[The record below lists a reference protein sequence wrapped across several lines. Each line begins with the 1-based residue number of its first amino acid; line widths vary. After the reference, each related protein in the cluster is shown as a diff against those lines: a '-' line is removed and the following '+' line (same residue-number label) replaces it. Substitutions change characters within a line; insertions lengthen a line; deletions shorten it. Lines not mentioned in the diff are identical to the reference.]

1 MYILVEM
8 KITEVNF
15 QQQLYINTKSKKNN
29 YLFIEIMS
37 GKKQKF
43 ILLIILLIFLILN
56 DN

>member
-1 MYILVEM
+1 M
-8 KITEVNF
+8 KITEINF
-15 QQQLYINTKSKKNN
+15 QQQLYINIKSKKNN

>member
-1 MYILVEM
+1 M
-8 KITEVNF
+8 KITEINF

-37 GKKQKF
+37 GKIQKF
-43 ILLIILLIFLILN
+43 ILLIILLIFLILD